1 MQSENSKIQR
11 KAQPKTNH
19 QSTIYHQLVK
29 ALETTK
35 NLDLRGGINFYEEI
49 RQYET
54 ALIQRSLQLT
64 CGSQKKAAR
73 LLGLLPT
80 TLNEKIKRYQI
91 SYEEC

>member
-1 MQSENSKIQR
+1 MQTQNSKNYRQA
-11 KAQPKTNH
+11 KPATNH
-19 QSTIYHQLVK
+19 QTTIYNQLVK
-29 ALETTK
+29 ALETTE

-73 LLGLLPT
+73 LLGLRPT
-80 TLNEKIKRYQI
+80 TLHEKIKRYQI
-91 SYEEC
+91 SHEEC